1 MQRFSIKRLVETLG
15 ELKSVVWS
23 PDETFF
29 MVHFSGCNYMNVFA
43 RNTSDLFR
51 ERQADEL
58 MPQFTTFK

>member
-1 MQRFSIKRLVETLG
+1 MQRLSIERRVETLG

-23 PDETFF
+23 PDETFL
-29 MVHFSGCNYMNVFA
+29 MVHFSGSNYMNVFA

-58 MPQFTTFK
+58 MPPFTTFK